1 MFSPQLKVVKWKSR
15 VCSVGILRSLY
26 GRFDLIFYL
35 YATEQHNMMK
45 KTLNLVISLLAIVL
59 TTHAQQHCFF
69 THYST
74 EDGLSQNTVMNI
86 LQDHKDNL
94 WFATWDG
101 INRFNGY
108 TFKTY
113 KARQGNYISLT
124 NNRVDRMYED
134 RYGFLWLL
142 TYDNRVHRFDPKT
155 ESFEQVP
162 AAGEEGSAFN
172 VHTVEVMPDGT
183 VWLLT
188 DNDGAIRIL
197 THPDEN
203 NRLTWDIYSGKTGL
217 FPSFHIFKVH
227 QDKEGNDWLL
237 TDNGLGMIRSGEK
250 EPVSFFVEKA
260 KGESGEMKQAFYAV
274 QERDGDICFASDDG
288 RIRSYQKGTGKFA
301 LFELPTKGR
310 ITSIHTV
317 APDVSVVT
325 TDSDGFFT
333 YNLKTKASVH
343 YSYLTCK
350 ELPAKPI
357 LSAYVDRSSEVWF
370 EQEEPGVVVHFN
382 PATGVVT
389 REQIPIEHSK
399 PERSRPAFHIHED
412 VNGYLWVHPYGGGF
426 SYFDSQ
432 KKRLVPFHNGL
443 GSRDWRFSNKI
454 HSAFSDKQGNLWMCT
469 HSKGLEKVTFRN
481 VPFSMMAPVPQE
493 YESLHNEV
501 RALCEDKSGNLWVGV
516 KDGML
521 RLYDADR
528 NYKGYLTENG
538 HISTT
543 GMPVKGTAYF
553 VIQDSKGRIW
563 IATKGDGLICAEAD
577 SSSGMSYRLTRY
589 LHHEN
594 DMYSLS
600 DNDVYCV
607 YEDHNGRIW
616 TATFGGGIN
625 YIEEKEDGKVLFIN
639 HRNDLK
645 GYPDSPCHKARFITS
660 DNNGL
665 LWVGT
670 TMGAVAF
677 DENFKKPEEVKFYH
691 FSRMPNDTQSLSNND
706 VHWIISTKNKEL
718 YLATFGGGLNR
729 LVAVGEDGHG
739 TFKSYSV
746 QDGLPS
752 DVLLSIREDHKQ
764 NLWISTENGICKFI
778 PSGERF
784 ESYDERS
791 ITFPVRFSEAAS
803 ASTAKGNM
811 LFGASGGIFIF
822 NPDSIR
828 KSSYV
833 PPVVFSKLT
842 VANEDVAPGGK
853 SLLKVDIDDTE
864 QLVLSHKENIFS
876 VQFAALDY
884 TNPQNVQY
892 TYILDGFE
900 KQWTFA
906 DKQRSVTYTN
916 LPKGE
921 YVLRVRSTNSDGV
934 WVDNERT
941 LAIVILPSFWETP
954 VAYVLYVL
962 FIMII
967 ILVAVY
973 ILFTI
978 YRLKH
983 EVSVEQQV
991 SDIKLRFFTNISH
1004 ELRTPLTLIAGPVE
1018 QVLKNDGLP
1027 ADAREQLVVVER
1039 NTNRMLR
1046 LVNQILDFRKI
1057 QNKKMKMQVRRV
1069 DVVPFIRK
1077 VMDYFEAVA
1086 EEHRIDFLFE
1096 TEKQHLYLW
1105 ADVDK
1110 LEKIVFNLLSNA
1122 FKYTPNGKKITVF
1135 IRENEN
1141 AISIGV
1147 QDQGIG
1153 IAESQKKS
1161 LFVRFENLVD
1171 KNLFNQASTG
1181 IGLSLVKELVEMH
1194 KATISV
1200 DSRLGEGSC
1209 FKVDFLKGKEH
1220 YGEEVEFILEDTE
1233 APVMARQVAD
1243 DAGREPGSCAE
1254 EPMEDPT
1261 EGDTSKG
1268 LMLLVEDNRELRE
1281 FLRSIFIP
1289 MYRVVE
1295 AADGVEGQSK
1305 ALKYLPDIIISDVM
1319 MPEKDGIE
1327 MTREL
1332 RADMTTSHIPIIL
1345 LTAKT
1350 TIESKLEGLEYGADD
1365 YITKPFS
1372 ATYLQARVENLLAQR
1387 KKLQDFYRDS
1397 LMHINMSA
1405 ASGELP
1411 ASADT
1416 TSGEAGAVAPGL
1428 EVQTQLQQSQS
1439 RQSQSQQSQLQ
1450 QSQSPL
1456 QSESQSQP
1464 VIPEMSPND
1473 RKFMDKL
1480 VELMEQNMDNGE
1492 LVVDDLVREL
1502 AVSRSVFFKK
1512 LKTLTGLAP
1521 IEFIKEM
1528 RIKRAAQ
1535 LIETGEFNM
1544 TQISYMVGIN
1554 DPRYFSKCFKA
1565 QVGMTPTEYKEKVTV

>member
-1 MFSPQLKVVKWKSR
+1 
-15 VCSVGILRSLY
+15 
-26 GRFDLIFYL
+26 
-35 YATEQHNMMK
+35 MMK
-45 KTLNLVISLLAIVL
+45 KTLLSVILLLAIVF
-59 TTHAQQHCFF
+59 TAHTQQHCFF

-74 EDGLSQNTVMNI
+74 EDGLSQNTVMSI

-124 NNRVDRMYED
+124 NNRADRMYED

-155 ESFEQVP
+155 ETFEQVP

-172 VHTVEVMPDGT
+172 VHTIEVMPNGT

-188 DNDGAIRIL
+188 ENDGAIRIL

-203 NRLTWDIYSGKTGL
+203 HRLTWDIYSNKTEL
-217 FPSFHIFKVH
+217 FPSLHVFKVH
-227 QDKEGNDWLL
+227 QDKAGNDWLL
-237 TDNGLGMIRSGEK
+237 TDNGLGMIRPGDK
-250 EPVSFFVEKA
+250 EPVSYFTET
-260 KGESGEMKQAFYAV
+260 KGKLSGMNQAFYAV
-274 QERDGDICFASDDG
+274 QERDEDICFASDHG
-288 RIRSYQKGTGKFA
+288 RVWVYQKGSGEFV
-301 LFELPTKGR
+301 LLELPTKGR

-317 APDVSVVT
+317 APDMSVIT

-333 YNLKTKASVH
+333 CNLKTKASVH
-343 YSYLTCK
+343 YSFLTCK

-370 EQEEPGVVVHFN
+370 EQEEPGVVAHFN
-382 PATGVVT
+382 PFTGVVT
-389 REQIPIEHSK
+389 REQILIEYSN

-426 SYFDSQ
+426 SYFDPQ
-432 KKRLVPFHNGL
+432 KKRLVPFYNGL

-469 HSKGLEKVTFRN
+469 HSKGLEKVTYRN
-481 VPFSMMAPVPQE
+481 VPFSMMTPVPQE
-493 YESLHNEV
+493 YESLHNEI
-501 RALCEDKSGNLWVGV
+501 RALCEDKQGNLWVGV
-516 KDGML
+516 KDGIL
-521 RLYDADR
+521 RIYDADR
-528 NYKGYLTENG
+528 TYKGYLTENG
-538 HISTT
+538 IISTVGT
-543 GMPVKGTAYF
+543 PVKGTAYF
-553 VIQDSKGRIW
+553 IIQDSKGVIW
-563 IATKGDGLICAEAD
+563 IATKGDGLIRAEAT
-577 SSSGMSYRLTRY
+577 SLSGMSYKLTRY
-589 LHHEN
+589 LHQED

-600 DNDVYCV
+600 DNNVYCV

-616 TATFGGGIN
+616 AATFAGGIN
-625 YIEEKEDGKVLFIN
+625 YLTENEDGKVLFIN
-639 HRNDLK
+639 HRNHLK
-645 GYPDSPCHKARFITS
+645 GYPIDPCYKARFITS
-660 DNNGL
+660 DNNGR

-670 TMGAVAF
+670 TTGAVAF
-677 DENFKKPEEVKFYH
+677 DENFEKPEDVQFYH

-706 VHWIISTKNKEL
+706 VHWIIPTTDKEL
-718 YLATFGGGLNR
+718 YLATFGGGLNK
-729 LVAVGEDGHG
+729 LISISEDGHG
-739 TFKSYSV
+739 AFKSYSV

-752 DVLLSIREDHKQ
+752 DVLLSIREDDKQ

-778 PSGERF
+778 PSEERF

-803 ASTAKGNM
+803 TLTAKGNM
-811 LFGASGGIFIF
+811 LFGASGGVFIF

-833 PPVVFSKLT
+833 PPIVFSKLT
-842 VANEDVAPGGK
+842 VANEDVVPGEQ
-853 SLLKVDIDDTE
+853 SLLQADIDDTE
-864 QLVLSHKENIFS
+864 QLVLSHDENIFS

-892 TYILDGFE
+892 AYILDGFE

-934 WVDNERT
+934 WVENERV
-941 LAIVILPSFWETP
+941 LDIVILPSFWETP

-962 FIMII
+962 LILVI

-983 EVSVEQQV
+983 EVSIEQQI

-1018 QVLKNDGLP
+1018 QVLKNDKLP
-1027 ADAREQLVVVER
+1027 EDVREQLVVDIANASLQSE
-1039 NTNRMLR
+1039 T
-1046 LVNQILDFRKI
+1046 LVTAAG
-1057 QNKKMKMQVRRV
+1057 
-1069 DVVPFIRK
+1069 PE
-1077 VMDYFEAVA
+1077 FE
-1086 EEHRIDFLFE
+1086 
-1096 TEKQHLYLW
+1096 
-1105 ADVDK
+1105 
-1110 LEKIVFNLLSNA
+1110 
-1122 FKYTPNGKKITVF
+1122 
-1135 IRENEN
+1135 
-1141 AISIGV
+1141 
-1147 QDQGIG
+1147 
-1153 IAESQKKS
+1153 KS
-1161 LFVRFENLVD
+1161 SSE
-1171 KNLFNQASTG
+1171 
-1181 IGLSLVKELVEMH
+1181 
-1194 KATISV
+1194 
-1200 DSRLGEGSC
+1200 
-1209 FKVDFLKGKEH
+1209 
-1220 YGEEVEFILEDTE
+1220 
-1233 APVMARQVAD
+1233 
-1243 DAGREPGSCAE
+1243 E
-1254 EPMEDPT
+1254 EPLAE
-1261 EGDTSKG
+1261 DTSKE
-1268 LMLLVEDNRELRE
+1268 LMLLVEDNQELRE
-1281 FLRSIFIP
+1281 FLRSIFTP
-1289 MYRVVE
+1289 VYRVVE
-1295 AADGVEGQSK
+1295 AADGMEGWSK

-1332 RADMTTSHIPIIL
+1332 RADMMTSHIPIIL

-1372 ATYLQARVENLLAQR
+1372 ATYLQARVENLLIQR
-1387 KKLQDFYRDS
+1387 KKLQSFYRDS
-1397 LMHINMSA
+1397 LMHINMAAVPEDLPVSA
-1405 ASGELP
+1405 EGESREENRTEPEQEAQP
-1411 ASADT
+1411 AVPD
-1416 TSGEAGAVAPGL
+1416 
-1428 EVQTQLQQSQS
+1428 
-1439 RQSQSQQSQLQ
+1439 
-1450 QSQSPL
+1450 
-1456 QSESQSQP
+1456 
-1464 VIPEMSPND
+1464 MSPND

-1521 IEFIKEM
+1521 IEFIKEI
-1528 RIKRAAQ
+1528 RIKRATQ

-1565 QVGMTPTEYKEKVTV
+1565 QVGMTPTEYKEKVGR